1 MFDFKLEI
9 KKRVEL
15 LGLSISEET
24 IRKLDEFFVILKEES
39 SQYNLIGPMDE
50 MKILK
55 YLFVDSI
62 AFLRSFSLKP
72 GDRVLD
78 IGSGAG
84 FPGIVLKLMNPEIEM
99 TLLDSSGKKINFLKM
114 VCEKLSL
121 DKVDFLYIRA
131 EDAGKE
137 PGNREKYDYVTARAL
152 ASVSIALELCSPF
165 LKKGGKVVLWKGKK
179 AFEEIV
185 ELKNGHKLLGFSD
198 LQMIKFKQEE
208 EDQDTIFLSF
218 EKIKKTPRN
227 FPRTMSAIKKKNLGD
242 INLRELPK

>member
-1 MFDFKLEI
+1 MFNFKFEI
-9 KKRVEL
+9 EKRVGL
-15 LGLSISEET
+15 LGLSISDE
-24 IRKLDEFFVILKEES
+24 IIGKLDEFFVILREES

-50 MKILK
+50 MKIVK
-55 YLFVDSI
+55 YLFIDSM
-62 AFLRSFSLKP
+62 AFLKSFSLKP
-72 GDRVLD
+72 GDRLLD

-84 FPGIVLKLMNPEIEM
+84 FPGIVLKIMNPEIEM
-99 TLLDSSGKKINFLKM
+99 TFLDSSGKKINFLKM

-121 DKVDFLYIRA
+121 DKVDFMYVRA

-137 PGNREKYDYVTARAL
+137 PGNREKFDYVIARAL
-152 ASVSIALELCSPF
+152 ASVSVALELCSPF

-179 AFEEIV
+179 ASEEIA

-198 LQMIKFKQEE
+198 LQVIEFRQEE
-208 EDQDTIFLSF
+208 EEQETNFIFT

-242 INLRELPK
+242 INLRELSR